1 MYIELEKIV
10 SKALEGDED
19 SRLQLLEKLRPL
31 ILSHSKKYGGRQGMD
46 EDMYQEGI
54 LEILEGLK
62 DYDRSKNVPF
72 LGYISLRLRYY
83 YENRR
88 RREKTIYSLDK
99 NIGGGQDTSFLD
111 FIEDENVKIED
122 NYLELERNREIF
134 NALNSL
140 TKNQKYIIVQYYF
153 YKKPLKEI
161 AMEKGVHHVTISKTK
176 AAALKKLKKL
186 LEI

>member
-1 MYIELEKIV
+1 MYSELEKIV
-10 SKALEGDED
+10 SRALEGDED
-19 SRLQLLEKLRPL
+19 GRLQLLERLKPL

-62 DYDRSKNVPF
+62 DYDSSKKVPF

-83 YENRR
+83 YQNRR
-88 RREKTIYSLDK
+88 CREKTVYSLDK
-99 NIGGGQDTSFLD
+99 NIGDGQNTSFLD